1 LLESEMNVLLFDC
14 AGSGVSEGEYVS
26 LGVRESEDLE
36 AVVAYLAERRQ
47 ANNICLWGRSMGAV
61 TALLYASRNKKQ
73 IKCCVYD
80 SPFRSLKKLI
90 K

>member
-1 LLESEMNVLLFDC
+1 MNVVLFDC
-14 AGSGVSEGEYVS
+14 SGSGISEGDYVS

-36 AVVAYLAERRQ
+36 AVVNYLCDRRQ
-47 ANNICLWGRSMGAV
+47 APNICLWGRSMGAV
-61 TALLYASRNKKQ
+61 TALIYASRNRRQ